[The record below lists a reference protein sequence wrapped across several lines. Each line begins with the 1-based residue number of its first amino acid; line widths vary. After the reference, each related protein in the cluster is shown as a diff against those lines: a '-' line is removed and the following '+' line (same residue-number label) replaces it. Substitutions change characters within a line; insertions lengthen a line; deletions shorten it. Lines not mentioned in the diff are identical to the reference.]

1 MKSFTALSRR
11 GLWMLILSILLAL
24 ISCDKKEIHSNLSV
38 NFDGK
43 YGQIEVGGKYVGL
56 EFHHSRPLPA
66 RISFYYPAA
75 NSIDLSTDYWE
86 RDESRPLSL
95 VMKTGNRLDT
105 LETQSLSYQYT
116 PYTVQFEKKDSLY
129 HLTLSYHFCDELP
142 LVVWKINLK
151 NVSHKSREY
160 QFHTVLKKV
169 LRSCH
174 SYQWIE
180 ESRGEYRHLG
190 AEYISYFENSQ
201 VDSAVVFVT
210 HPGPKPIPEVINS
223 VDDLKKSKVDF
234 HFQKGLESGEEWT
247 IVQLIGSCRQNDL
260 SNLLERSVSEWQEN
274 SDIFEEYVRSYAVD
288 QNPIITGQ
296 EDLDHTAR
304 WSKAVLMA
312 NQHYLNGQIVPM
324 PCPAEYNFFF
334 THDALL
340 TDLGAVYFDPT
351 RVKRDLLYLYFLTAS
366 DSILPH
372 AYYWKDDGYKT
383 EFCGT
388 DNWNHFWFIILA
400 NSYFQHTRDTATVQ
414 VLMPIVEKSIQM
426 MLQNKQDDDLIYAR
440 QPDWW
445 DIGNLYGARAYFT
458 ILMIKTL
465 QDFAAL
471 KSQINSQVQV
481 RDYQQLA
488 ERMKTQLEKILW
500 DEKSRYLLNMLDNQ
514 RVDSHIYTG
523 SLLAAFYDA
532 LPVEKS
538 RQLLQTA
545 REVLLDPALGIRN
558 VMPSD
563 FHKLGNLY
571 HFHGM
576 EMGDPYI
583 YINGGVWPQG
593 NIWYGLG
600 QLKNGYPEES
610 LEILKKYLTLEGI
623 RHSPSG
629 QPSFYEY
636 RNADQNSPHYG
647 QVDKPTFLWAGGL
660 YLYYLYHLM
669 GLEENSYQMML
680 QSEIPESFH
689 QLKYT
694 AYILGKM
701 CHLEWQGSGRFFQKI
716 QWDRKTVHS
725 AVLFKPVEKIS
736 VIRGIP
742 AEPYLAEI
750 NCLLQQVT
758 YNRHRQEFLIQLQ
771 ANPGQAVTIK
781 MISPLPLKKAFI
793 GKEEIGEIIVSYPE
807 KQVFEYQL
815 SPIIRSV
822 QNKILCQF

>member
-1 MKSFTALSRR
+1 MKSFLLLSRYV
-11 GLWMLILSILLAL
+11 LWMFLMSLQFTL
-24 ISCDKKEIHSNLSV
+24 ISCDRKEIQSNLSV
-38 NFDGK
+38 SFEGK
-43 YGQIEVGGKYVGL
+43 FGQIEVGGKYVGL

-66 RISFYYPAA
+66 RISFYYPVA
-75 NSIDLSTDYWE
+75 NSIDLSIDYWK

-95 VMKTGNRLDT
+95 VIKTAERLDT
-105 LETQSLSYQYT
+105 LETQSLSYKYT

-129 HLTLSYHFCDELP
+129 HVTISYHFCDDLP

-151 NVSHKSREY
+151 NVSQKSREY
-160 QFHTVLKKV
+160 QLHTFLKMV

-180 ESRGEYRHLG
+180 ESRGEYRHSG
-190 AEYISYFENSQ
+190 AEYVSYFDNSQ
-201 VDSAVVFVT
+201 VDSAVIFVT
-210 HPGPKPIPEVINS
+210 HPGQKPILKAMYLEGA
-223 VDDLKKSKVDF
+223 LKKSKADF
-234 HFQKGLESGEEWT
+234 HFEKRLESDEEWT
-247 IVQLIGSCRQNDL
+247 IVQLIGSCRQTDL
-260 SNLLERSVSEWQEN
+260 TTLVDHSISEWQKN
-274 SDIFEEYVRSYAVD
+274 SEIFEEHVRSYAV
-288 QNPIITGQ
+288 NENTIVTGQ
-296 EDLDHTAR
+296 QDLDHTAR
-304 WSKAVLMA
+304 WSKAVLKA

-340 TDLGAVYFDPT
+340 TNLGAVYFDPA
-351 RVKRDLLYLYFLTAS
+351 RVKRDLLYLHSLTAS
-366 DSILPH
+366 DSVLPH

-400 NSYFQHTRDTATVQ
+400 NSYFQHTRDTATVR
-414 VLMPIVEKSIQM
+414 VLMPIIEKSMQM
-426 MLQNKQDDDLIYAR
+426 TLQNKHADDLIYAR

-458 ILMIKTL
+458 ILMIKAL

-471 KSQINSQVQV
+471 KSQINSQAEVK
-481 RDYQQLA
+481 DYQQLA

-500 DEKSRYLLNMLDNQ
+500 DEKSAYLLNMLDNQ
-514 RVDSHIYTG
+514 RVDTHIYAG
-523 SLLAAFYDA
+523 SLLAAFYNA

-558 VMPSD
+558 VMPAD
-563 FHKLGNLY
+563 FHELGNLY
-571 HFHGM
+571 HFNGM
-576 EMGDPYI
+576 EMGAPYM

-600 QLKNGYPEES
+600 LLKNGYPEES
-610 LEILKKYLTLEGI
+610 LEILKKFLTLEGI
-623 RHSPSG
+623 THSPSG

-660 YLYYLYHLM
+660 YLFYLYHLM
-669 GLEENSYQMML
+669 GLEENSYHMIL
-680 QSEIPESFH
+680 HAEIPESFY
-689 QLKYT
+689 QLKY
-694 AYILGKM
+694 AASICGNM
-701 CHLEWQGSGRFFQKI
+701 CQIEWQGRGRFFQKI
-716 QWDRKTVHS
+716 QWDQKTVHS
-725 AVLFKPVEKIS
+725 AVLFKPVDKIS
-736 VIRGIP
+736 VIRGMP

-758 YNRHRQEFLIQLQ
+758 YNLQSQEFLIQLK
-771 ANPGQAVTIK
+771 ANPGYPVTIK
-781 MISPLPLKKAFI
+781 MISPLPLKKAYI
-793 GKEEIGEIIVSYPE
+793 GKEEIKEIIVSYPE
-807 KQVFEYQL
+807 KQLFEYRL
-815 SPIIRSV
+815 SPVIQTEENQVI
-822 QNKILCQF
+822 CQF